1 MEPKKE
7 MRKAIYKSVYRIYV
21 ITWFN
26 FFSIKQNILNIIAN
40 IDKEDNYKKASWRLW
55 WETSSYACLYA
66 KEKVGCYANN
76 HLLKLDLGSD
86 CHN

>member
-40 IDKEDNYKKASWRLW
+40 I
-55 WETSSYACLYA
+55 
-66 KEKVGCYANN
+66 G
-76 HLLKLDLGSD
+76 
-86 CHN
+86 